1 MASHQIVAKGAVCSA
16 LFTGRKV
23 SSIELTPKGVVLL
36 VFSTGHEV
44 SSADAATLHADILML
59 FMQAIKSQALT
70 LLASWVV
77 AEPSLAVANKL
88 HQQDLPN
95 RILEDLVNR
104 AHEYL
109 PGPAAGAAVQV
120 PVPSSLLL
128 PTAFAFWLHVSCLLS
143 AF

>member
-1 MASHQIVAKGAVCSA
+1 LTLKGVGFSVLFKGHEVSGIKMMPKGAVCSD
-16 LFTGRKV
+16 LFTG
-23 SSIELTPKGVVLL
+23 
-36 VFSTGHEV
+36 HDV
-44 SSADAATLHADILML
+44 SSADAATLHADFLML
-59 FMQAIKSQALT
+59 YAQAMKSQALT

-120 PVPSSLLL
+120 PVPSVLRL
-128 PTAFAFWLHVSCLLS
+128 PTEFAFWLHVSCLLS

>member
-1 MASHQIVAKGAVCSA
+1 
-16 LFTGRKV
+16 
-23 SSIELTPKGVVLL
+23 
-36 VFSTGHEV
+36 
-44 SSADAATLHADILML
+44 ML
-59 FMQAIKSQALT
+59 YAQAMKSQALT

-120 PVPSSLLL
+120 PAPLHCYCLLNFLICLLAARLL
-128 PTAFAFWLHVSCLLS
+128 PIVCLLRGFCLPSDCIGS
-143 AF
+143 ASGQVNACFQDCS

>member
-1 MASHQIVAKGAVCSA
+1 VR
-16 LFTGRKV
+16 F
-23 SSIELTPKGVVLL
+23 
-36 VFSTGHEV
+36 F
-44 SSADAATLHADILML
+44 
-59 FMQAIKSQALT
+59 FFQAMKSQALT

-120 PVPSSLLL
+120 PVPSALQL
-128 PTAFAFWLHVSCLLS
+128 PAEFAFWLHVSCLS
-143 AF
+143 FAF

>member
-1 MASHQIVAKGAVCSA
+1 M
-16 LFTGRKV
+16 
-23 SSIELTPKGVVLL
+23 
-36 VFSTGHEV
+36 
-44 SSADAATLHADILML
+44 LHA
-59 FMQAIKSQALT
+59 QAMKSQALT

-120 PVPSSLLL
+120 PVPSALLL
-128 PTAFAFWLHVSCLLS
+128 PTESAFWLHICCLSS